1 MCTFGKNAVLECKG
15 LSDSGLRM
23 ITNLWTR
30 KKKSVLHN
38 NFCRASVALMAV
50 FLSIILSAC
59 GPSKSENPN
68 AAAPVPESEE
78 MVDSG
83 VGPMSFKPI
92 RKPGSKLDKED
103 RLQAFIRNS
112 GKGETAGTGRG
123 NGVFLSKD
131 GGVET
136 SVAEEGL
143 GGGWTIMLKSL
154 TGAEARN
161 AELFLSVVRSDVPDA
176 FLQRRTTG
184 MVIATGRFDSDDSP
198 AAQAEW
204 KRIRSLEVKGLQPYA
219 GATFLAPEVAVAAVP
234 TGGEFN
240 LRAIGEAIGPK
251 ESKYT
256 LEVAVYGRPDRET
269 PTEAELKEFRTK
281 AEEAVKLLRRD
292 REEAY
297 FLHTPRQSIV
307 TVGVYGQEEIEGDES
322 AEVKAARVKHP
333 HVLLNGEGVKVR
345 GKGKDAVMQATRVVE
360 IPKK

>member
-1 MCTFGKNAVLECKG
+1 M
-15 LSDSGLRM
+15 
-23 ITNLWTR
+23 
-30 KKKSVLHN
+30 SVLHN
-38 NFCRASVALMAV
+38 NFCRASVALAAV

-59 GPSKSENPN
+59 GASKSENPN
-68 AAAPVPESEE
+68 AVSPVPESEE

-112 GKGETAGTGRG
+112 GKGEAAGASRG

-131 GGVET
+131 GG
-136 SVAEEGL
+136 AESSIADEG
-143 GGGWTIMLKSL
+143 GGGWTILLKPL

-161 AELFLSVVRSDVPDA
+161 AELFLSVVQSDVPDA

-184 MVIATGRFDSDDSP
+184 MVIATGRFDSDDSA

-204 KRIRSLEVKGLQPYA
+204 KRIRSLEVKGLRPYER
-219 GATFLAPEVAVAAVP
+219 ATFLPPEAAVAAVP

-240 LRAIGEAIGPK
+240 LRTIGEAIGPK

-269 PTEAELKEFRTK
+269 PTEAELREFRTK
-281 AEEAVKLLRRD
+281 AEEAVKLLRKD

-307 TVGVYGQEEIEGDES
+307 TVGVYEQEEIEGDES
-322 AEVKAARVKHP
+322 AEVKAARAKHP

>member
-1 MCTFGKNAVLECKG
+1 M
-15 LSDSGLRM
+15 
-23 ITNLWTR
+23 
-30 KKKSVLHN
+30 SVVHN
-38 NFCRASVALMAV
+38 NFCRASAALAAV

-59 GPSKSENPN
+59 GASKSENPN
-68 AAAPVPESEE
+68 AAAPAEETTE

-112 GKGETAGTGRG
+112 GKGEASGTGRG
-123 NGVFLSKD
+123 NGIFLSKD
-131 GGVET
+131 GG
-136 SVAEEGL
+136 AESSIADADG
-143 GGGWTIMLKSL
+143 GGGWSILLKPLS
-154 TGAEARN
+154 GAEARN
-161 AELFLSVVRSDVPDA
+161 AELFLSVVRGDVPDA

-184 MVIATGRFDSDDSP
+184 MVIATGRFDSQDS
-198 AAQAEW
+198 ALAQAEW

-219 GATFLAPEVAVAAVP
+219 GAIFLAPEVAEAAAP

-240 LRAIGEAIGPK
+240 LRAVGEAIGPK

-269 PTEAELKEFRTK
+269 PTAAELKEFRNK

-307 TVGVYGQEEIEGDES
+307 TVGVYEQDEIDGDES
-322 AEVKAARVKHP
+322 EEVKVARAKHP